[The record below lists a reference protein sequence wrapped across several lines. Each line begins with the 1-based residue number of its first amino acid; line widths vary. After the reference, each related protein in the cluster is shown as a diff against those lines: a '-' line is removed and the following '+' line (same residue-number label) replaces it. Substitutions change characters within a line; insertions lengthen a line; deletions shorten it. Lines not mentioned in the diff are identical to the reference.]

1 MTSTSDLRK
10 HSKDLTAQLL
20 ELDAL
25 LDLVSGSTAGTED
38 STVIAIRSQ
47 AILDSLARIQEN
59 LIEDADGGPKAIM
72 DQEAAFRTVAVAE
85 AELPL
90 ESALMVLA
98 EVPQLLE
105 KAANAQP
112 PSNAVVLVP
121 VNLAYRHCLEALMP
135 LAAAVDPRQLQR
147 AEA

>member
-10 HSKDLTAQLL
+10 YSKELTAQLL
-20 ELDAL
+20 QLDAL
-25 LDLVSGSTAGTED
+25 LDLVSGSTAGTDD
-38 STVIAIRSQ
+38 SQVIATRSRAIR
-47 AILDSLARIQEN
+47 DSLIQIQKN
-59 LIEDADGGPKAIM
+59 LVEVADGGPKAIV
-72 DQEAAFRTVAVAE
+72 DQEAAFRTVAISE

-90 ESALMVLA
+90 ESALMVLE

-105 KAANAQP
+105 KAAKAQP

-135 LAAAVDPRQLQR
+135 LVAAVDPRQLHR

>member
-10 HSKDLTAQLL
+10 YSKELTEQLRQ
-20 ELDAL
+20 LDAL
-25 LDLVSGSTAGTED
+25 LDLVAGSSAGGED
-38 STVIAIRSQ
+38 SAVIASRSQ
-47 AILDSLARIQEN
+47 AIADSLTQIQED
-59 LIEDADGGPKAIM
+59 LVTAADGGPKAIL
-72 DQEAAFRTVAVAE
+72 DHEAAFRTVAISE

-90 ESALMVLA
+90 ESALMVLG

-121 VNLAYRHCLEALMP
+121 VNLAYRHCLEALTP
-135 LAAAVDPRQLQR
+135 LVAAVDPRQLHMV
-147 AEA
+147 EA

>member
-10 HSKDLTAQLL
+10 YSKELTHQLL
-20 ELDAL
+20 QLDAL
-25 LDLVSGSTAGTED
+25 LDLVASSTPGTGENED
-38 STVIAIRSQ
+38 IASQSQTILESLTRIRENM
-47 AILDSLARIQEN
+47 LA
-59 LIEDADGGPKAIM
+59 DADGGPKAI
-72 DQEAAFRTVAVAE
+72 DDHKAAFRTVAVAG

-90 ESALMVLA
+90 ESAQLVLG

-135 LAAAVDPRQLQR
+135 LVTAVDPRDLP
-147 AEA
+147 ATAG

>member
-25 LDLVSGSTAGTED
+25 LDVVSGSTAGTGD
-38 STVIAIRSQ
+38 SAVIATRSQ
-47 AILDSLARIQEN
+47 AILDSQARIRGN
-59 LIEDADGGPKAIM
+59 LIDVADGGPRAIM
-72 DQEAAFRTVAVAE
+72 DQEAAFRTVAISE

-105 KAANAQP
+105 RAANAQP

-135 LAAAVDPRQLQR
+135 LVAAVDPRQLQS
-147 AEA
+147 A